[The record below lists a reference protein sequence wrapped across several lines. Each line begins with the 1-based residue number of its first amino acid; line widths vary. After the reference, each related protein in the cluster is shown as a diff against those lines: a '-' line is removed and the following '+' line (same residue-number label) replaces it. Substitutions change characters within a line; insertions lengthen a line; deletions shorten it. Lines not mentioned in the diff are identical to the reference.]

1 MTDLVERAAGG
12 AGGSVGSGGGSAPT
26 AAVREVAARAPR
38 RAPVAGSMLPR
49 RSRLSVLVF
58 LLPPLVVYGFAV
70 LLPIGQSLVLSF
82 FRWDG
87 ITDMR
92 FVGIDNYVKMLTRD
106 DVFWTSFGNALAYL
120 AICLVLQLGGALI
133 VASLVSALPRA
144 RELVKTL
151 YLLPAVISTVAIAIL
166 FQRIY
171 SLEPVGLLNQ
181 ALGWIGLGSL
191 QTAWL
196 SNVST
201 VLAAVSVPEGWRFT
215 GLYMLIIYAA
225 LLAVPRELEEA
236 ARLDGAT
243 WWQLFWRIRFPY
255 IRPVWTTT
263 TIMATTFA
271 LRGFDIPYLLTNGG
285 PGQSSELLTTYMYKT
300 AFVHT
305 DYGYAS
311 TISVFIVVECLVA
324 VGIIFLLLRRRDDS

>member
-1 MTDLVERAAGG
+1 MASTTQARVAKIP
-12 AGGSVGSGGGSAPT
+12 SGPPRT
-26 AAVREVAARAPR
+26 RKPVRS
-38 RAPVAGSMLPR
+38 SMLPG
-49 RSRLSVLVF
+49 RSGLSVAVF
-58 LLPPLVVYGFAV
+58 LIPPLLLYGLAV
-70 LLPIGQSLVLSF
+70 LLPIVQSLVLSF

-92 FVGIDNYVKMLTRD
+92 FIGLDNYVKMFTRD
-106 DVFWTSFGNALAYL
+106 DVFWTAFGNAILYL
-120 AICLVLQLGGALI
+120 AICLVLQLGGALA
-133 VASLVSALPRA
+133 VAGLLTGIRRA

-181 ALGWIGLGSL
+181 ILDWVGLGSL

-196 SNVST
+196 SNIQT
-201 VLAAVSVPEGWRFT
+201 VLTAVSIPEGWRFT

-225 LLAVPRELEEA
+225 LMAVPRELEEA
-236 ARLDGAT
+236 ARLDGAS
-243 WWQLFWRIRFPY
+243 WWQVFWQIRFPH
-255 IRPVWTTT
+255 IRPVWITT

-285 PGQSSELLTTYMYKT
+285 PGQASELLTTYMYKT

-311 TISVFIVVECLVA
+311 AISVFIVIECLVA
-324 VGIIFLLLRRRDDS
+324 VGLIFLLLRRKDDS

>member
-1 MTDLVERAAGG
+1 MAESVPVGVGAAK
-12 AGGSVGSGGGSAPT
+12 P
-26 AAVREVAARAPR
+26 RPPR
-38 RAPVAGSMLPR
+38 RPSPMSTSMLPR
-49 RSRLSVLVF
+49 RSRLSVAVF
-58 LLPPLVVYGFAV
+58 LVPPLLLYGVAV
-70 LLPIGQSLVLSF
+70 LLPIVQSLFLSL

-87 ITDMR
+87 ITDMA
-92 FVGIDNYVKMLTRD
+92 FVGIDNYIKMLTRD
-106 DVFWTSFGNALAYL
+106 DVFWTAFGNALGYL

-133 VASLVSALPRA
+133 VASLLTALPKA
-144 RELVKTL
+144 RELVKTI

-181 ALGWIGLGSL
+181 ILAWVGLEHL
-191 QTAWL
+191 QNAWL
-196 SNVST
+196 SDVQT
-201 VLAAVSVPEGWRFT
+201 VLAAVSIPEGWRFT

-225 LLAVPRELEEA
+225 LIAVPRELEEA
-236 ARLDGAT
+236 ARLDGAS
-243 WWQLFWRIRFPY
+243 WWQVFWRIRFPY
-255 IRPVWTTT
+255 IRPVWITT

-285 PGQSSELLTTYMYKT
+285 PGQASELLTTYMYKT

-311 TISVFIVVECLVA
+311 AISVFIVVECLVA
-324 VGIIFLLLRRRDDS
+324 VGIIFLLLRRKDAS